1 MFFKK
6 LTGHVL
12 VSVALTSIAV
22 AQAEVND
29 GLFFFDNTTLP
40 KNIVATTGSLSID
53 SRHYK
58 DGESALLWKFKPNEK
73 IIFNTPIH
81 LNLNDQIM
89 PNTFM
94 VWIYNEK
101 PTDAYLTFQFGEK
114 NHVNTQFKAS
124 LNFLGWR
131 GIAVPYRDMEG
142 EPVKDMDNLTI
153 TAPGYSGELYL
164 DQMMV
169 NIPVDNR
176 WPTPDYIVPF
186 INHGVNTMVSKNWTA
201 LLMYD
206 KMLSEHYPSLD
217 FSVPFDDSSANTL
230 PLYQKAELHLGIN
243 PDALPPSQEAVEKNL
258 QAYKKFNIKQDA
270 QGIITGPPLEFP
282 SRKHYVHAKGVF
294 SQEVQKHL
302 TDNVND
308 LRTLG
313 KTLLQTAKYL
323 RNPKLEKTQREKL
336 EAQFLLTTKYILDQG
351 FVYGSGYQIITHLG
365 YQSRELFDA
374 WFLERHLLAEHNL
387 LEPTQKTMMWFNATG
402 RIFEEDKDI
411 VDADVDILNTQLQ
424 WMLKSILML
433 PEQAQREALL
443 TQLSHW
449 LNKTIQR
456 SKGVAGGFKA
466 DGSIFHHS
474 QHYVAY
480 ARDAFGG
487 LAPSVYILSA
497 TPYALDKATQQRLS
511 DSLYKMWV
519 YTKDTHIP
527 IVLSGRHPTGLFNI
541 VAEPFKW
548 LALAGDAEHPEQ
560 INEPLAAVYARL
572 TSKDEFHGVKAAPD
586 PIGAW
591 AMNHAAMAIQRR
603 AGRENPDTSW
613 LAVARGF
620 SRYLVGNESYQN
632 NNHYSRYLQYGNL
645 EIIPADYSRRAFSHS
660 GWDWN
665 RYPGTTA
672 IHLPFKDLKSHLIQ
686 LPDAGIEEM
695 LLSTETYVGANQLE
709 NNSMFAMKL
718 HGHSKYHQESFQAR
732 KSYFMFD
739 NRVIAL
745 GSGIENE
752 DAEHVTETT
761 LFQHAVPQFS
771 PIQINGEKLNQPGTY
786 RQIRGALTL
795 EDPAGNDYFVPKGY
809 TVDVYYQNQQSPDD
823 RNDQPTQGNFAT
835 AVINHGKAPQQADY
849 EYAIVIDGG
858 DNPEKPAYT
867 VLHKDNNLHAVK
879 DDISGEEDYAYFES
893 YDQDVGGIV
902 LAASAP
908 TLVMAAPKQD
918 QLSLSVVN
926 PDLALYQD
934 VEEDQV
940 DENGKQVEVSVYSRQ
955 WRTNDS
961 RPQTSTVTLK
971 GQWKPAETA
980 DSCAKINTLK
990 QTTTVEVTTIQAL
1003 PCQIKL
1009 HK

>member
-1 MFFKK
+1 M
-6 LTGHVL
+6 
-12 VSVALTSIAV
+12 A
-22 AQAEVND
+22 AQAEIET
-29 GLFFFDNTTLP
+29 GLFFFDDSVLP
-40 KNIVATTGSLSID
+40 KNLTAAEGNLSID
-53 SRHYK
+53 AHHYK
-58 DGESALLWKFKPNEK
+58 DGVSALRWQFKPDEK
-73 IIFNTPIH
+73 IVFNTPIH
-81 LNLNDQIM
+81 LNLNNQIT
-89 PNTFM
+89 PDTFM

-101 PTDAYLTFQFGEK
+101 PAKGYLTFQFGEK
-114 NHVNTQFKAS
+114 NHVDIQFKAS
-124 LNFLGWR
+124 LDFLGWR

-142 EPVKDMDNLTI
+142 KPAKDMSSLTI
-153 TAPGYSGELYL
+153 TAPDYSGELYL

-169 NIPVDNR
+169 NVPVDNR

-186 INHGVNTMVSKNWTA
+186 INHDVNTMVSKNWTA

-206 KMLSEHYPSLD
+206 QMLAEHYPNLD

-230 PLYQKAELHLGIN
+230 PLYQKAELHLGLN
-243 PDALPPSQEAVEKNL
+243 PDAPPPAKEAVEKNL
-258 QAYKKFNIKQDA
+258 QAYKKFNITEDA
-270 QGIITGPPLEFP
+270 QGVITGPPLEFP
-282 SRKHYVHAKGVF
+282 SRKGYINAKGVF
-294 SQEVQKHL
+294 SQEVQAHL
-302 TDNVND
+302 TTNVND

-323 RNPKLEKTQREKL
+323 RNSKLEKTQREQL
-336 EAQFLLTTKYILDQG
+336 EKQFLLTTRYILDQG
-351 FVYGSGYQIITHLG
+351 FAYGSGYQIITHLG

-387 LEPTQKTMMWFNATG
+387 LKPTQQAMMWFNATG
-402 RIFEEDKDI
+402 RIFEKDQEI

-424 WMLKSILML
+424 WMIKSILML
-433 PEQAQREALL
+433 PNQAQKEALL

-449 LNKTIQR
+449 LSKTIQR

-497 TPYALDKATQQRLS
+497 TPYALDKTAQKRLV

-548 LALAGDAEHPEQ
+548 LALAGDSEHPEQ
-560 INEPLAAVYARL
+560 INIPLAAVYARL
-572 TSKDEFHGVKAAPD
+572 TGKDEFHGVKAASEPV
-586 PIGAW
+586 GAW
-591 AMNHAAMAIQRR
+591 AMNNAAMALQRR
-603 AGRENPDTSW
+603 PDSKNPDSSW
-613 LAVARGF
+613 LALARGF

-665 RYPGTTA
+665 RYPGTTS
-672 IHLPFKDLKSHLIQ
+672 IHLPFNELKSKLIQ
-686 LPDAGIEEM
+686 LPAAGIEEM
-695 LLSTETYVGANQLE
+695 LLSTETYVGANQLDD
-709 NNSMFAMKL
+709 NSMFAMKL
-718 HGHSKYHQESFQAR
+718 HGHSKYHQESFKAR

-739 NRVIAL
+739 NRIIAL

-752 DAEHVTETT
+752 DAAHVTETT
-761 LFQHAVPQFS
+761 LFQHAVPRLS
-771 PIQINGEKLNQPGTY
+771 PIQVNGEEISKLGTH
-786 RQIRGALTL
+786 RQIQGDLTL
-795 EDPAGNDYFVPKGY
+795 EDPAGNDYFIPAGY
-809 TVDVYYQNQQSPDD
+809 TVDVYYQNQESPDD
-823 RNDQPTQGNFAT
+823 RNDLPTQGNFAT

-849 EYAIVIDGG
+849 EYAIVIGGG
-858 DNPEKPAYT
+858 DKAKKPVYT
-867 VLHKDNNLHAVK
+867 ILHKDNNLHAVR
-879 DDISGEEDYAYFES
+879 DDLSKEEDYAYFES
-893 YDQDVGGIV
+893 YAQDVGGIV
-902 LAASAP
+902 LAADAP
-908 TLVMAAPKQD
+908 TLVMAAPEKD
-918 QLSLSVVN
+918 QLALSVVN

-940 DENGKQVEVSVYSRQ
+940 DENGKQEEVSIYSRQ

-961 RPQTSTVTLK
+961 QPQTSTITLR
-971 GQWKPAETA
+971 GQWKLSGE
-980 DSCAKINTLK
+980 SNCAQTNTLE
-990 QTTTVEVTTIQAL
+990 QTTTLKVTTTQAI
-1003 PCQIKL
+1003 PCQINL